1 MLTPEALPI
10 EEVDFFVPCFV
21 DQFYPDAAMAA
32 VEVLEAL
39 GCRVR
44 VPEGATCCGQPA
56 YNAGYWEEAKPVAAK
71 WLRDFGPN
79 KELER
84 TVVVLSS
91 SCTGMLRNGYREL
104 LPASGPEFK
113 AWEQA
118 RPRILEFVE
127 FVHAHPHRNRLNSVF
142 QHKISYHDACSALRE
157 CGIRDQVR
165 DLLSGVRGLEL
176 VELPETKLAAVLGA
190 PSRSSTKGFRPP
202 WRTKKSSI
210 IAKPAPNTW
219 SVPTCLASCTSRPTA
234 TVRVLGSKPCTWPRF
249 WPPVFK
255 NRRQVYESRNP
266 RVLVGIGPGRMDA
279 QGL

>member
-1 MLTPEALPI
+1 MLTPESLPI

-56 YNAGYWEEAKPVAAK
+56 YNAGYWEEARPVAAK

-127 FVHAHPHRNRLNSVF
+127 FVHAHPHRNRLQSVF

-165 DLLSGVRGLEL
+165 DLLAGVRGLEL
-176 VELPETKLAAVLGA
+176 IELPENETCCGFGGTFAVKYEGISTAMADQKIGHYRQTGAEYLVSADLSCLMHLKAYGDRQGPTVQTLHLAQV
-190 PSRSSTKGFRPP
+190 
-202 WRTKKSSI
+202 
-210 IAKPAPNTW
+210 
-219 SVPTCLASCTSRPTA
+219 LAS
-234 TVRVLGSKPCTWPRF
+234 
-249 WPPVFK
+249 
-255 NRRQVYESRNP
+255 
-266 RVLVGIGPGRMDA
+266 
-279 QGL
+279 GLPKTTPAR

>member
-1 MLTPEALPI
+1 M

-56 YNAGYWEEAKPVAAK
+56 YNAGYWEEARPVAAK
-71 WLRDFGPN
+71 WLRDFGPT

-104 LPASGPEFK
+104 LSASGPEFK

-127 FVHAHPHRNRLNSVF
+127 FVHAHPHRNRLQSVF
-142 QHKISYHDACSALRE
+142 QHKISYHDAC
-157 CGIRDQVR
+157 
-165 DLLSGVRGLEL
+165 
-176 VELPETKLAAVLGA
+176 
-190 PSRSSTKGFRPP
+190 
-202 WRTKKSSI
+202 
-210 IAKPAPNTW
+210 
-219 SVPTCLASCTSRPTA
+219 
-234 TVRVLGSKPCTWPRF
+234 
-249 WPPVFK
+249 
-255 NRRQVYESRNP
+255 
-266 RVLVGIGPGRMDA
+266 
-279 QGL
+279 